1 MIRVAG
7 APVSFGVFE
16 LAPEDGTVLPGPD
29 LIAAA
34 LADAGYDGIDLG
46 PVGFLGR
53 GTELSDRL
61 ARHRLQLAGG
71 WIDLPFH
78 DDDAYTAA
86 IPVLD
91 DVLDAFIEAGG
102 STALPTGLPPAL
114 PTLAASSTPE
124 RMQHPGGGPGLS
136 LDAAGWQ
143 RFAANVQ
150 RAAERVRNRGF
161 EPTFHH
167 HACTLVETPDEI
179 ETFLSLTDVGLTLD
193 SGHLILGGGD
203 PLTGLR
209 DWAGRVNHI
218 HIKDASVAT
227 LRRIVAAGGGMREV
241 WAEGAFV
248 ALGKGDLDLDGFM
261 STLLAQEYSGWVVVE
276 QDVIPRP
283 GDPVDQAVTNQI
295 INRKALSTWLP

>member
-16 LAPEDGTVLPGPD
+16 LAPEDGTVLLGPD
-29 LIAAA
+29 DIAGA
-34 LADAGYDGIDLG
+34 LHDAGYDGIDLG

-53 GTELSDRL
+53 GTELSERL
-61 ARHRLQLAGG
+61 ARHRLGLAGG

-78 DDDAYTAA
+78 DDDAYAA
-86 IPVLD
+86 SVPVLD
-91 DVLDAFIEAGG
+91 DALDAFVEAGNTEG
-102 STALPTGLPPAL
+102 MPPAL

-124 RMQHPGGGPGLS
+124 RRNHPGGGEGLS
-136 LDAAGWQ
+136 LDTAGWQ
-143 RFAANVQ
+143 RFAANVA
-150 RAAERVRNRGF
+150 RAAERVRDRGL

-209 DWAGRVNHI
+209 DWADRVNHI
-218 HIKDASVAT
+218 HIKDASVET
-227 LRRIVAAGGGMREV
+227 LRRIVLAGGDMRQV

-248 ALGKGDLDLDGFM
+248 ALGQGDLDLDGFM
-261 STLLAQEYSGWVVVE
+261 STLLAQDYSGWVVVE
-276 QDVIPRP
+276 QDVIPKQN
-283 GDPVDQAVTNQI
+283 DPVETAITNQI

>member
-29 LIAAA
+29 QIAAA

-53 GTELSDRL
+53 GTELADRL
-61 ARHRLQLAGG
+61 ARHRLALAGG

-78 DDDAYTAA
+78 DDDAYAA
-86 IPVLD
+86 AVPVLD
-91 DVLDAFIEAGG
+91 DALDAFVEAGATEG
-102 STALPTGLPPAL
+102 MPPAL
-114 PTLAASSTPE
+114 PTLAASSTPD
-124 RMQHPGGGPGLS
+124 RRDNPGGGPGLS
-136 LDAAGWQ
+136 LDTTGWQ
-143 RFAANVQ
+143 RFAANVA
-150 RAAERVRNRGF
+150 RAAERVRDRGF

-193 SGHLILGGGD
+193 SGHMILGGGD

-209 DWAGRVNHI
+209 DWADRINHI
-218 HIKDASVAT
+218 HIKDARVAT
-227 LRRIVAAGGGMREV
+227 LRRIVEAGGNMRNV
-241 WAEGAFV
+241 WADGAFV
-248 ALGKGDLDLDGFM
+248 ALGQGDLDLDGFM
-261 STLLAQEYSGWVVVE
+261 STLQSQNYSGWVVVE
-276 QDVIPRP
+276 QDVIPKQS
-283 GDPVDQAVTNQI
+283 DPVETAITNQI